1 MMDDNRRGNMG
12 LLGIREFSKSRVREK
27 LLWKVRWS
35 KSSMKFLKMEE
46 TLKRWKKEIKQTKSL
61 IRAGESQ

>member
-27 LLWKVRWS
+27 LIWKVRWS

-46 TLKRWKKEIKQTKSL
+46 TLKTVEGDKTD
-61 IRAGESQ
+61 